1 MSYVK
6 VLYHYVFDSLVGP
19 WSRIKRSIESW
30 AVEEVGLEKEREML
44 WRRVSVMAFVCVEN
58 AGVCCW
64 CNSVWWY
71 SYIRIK
77 KVYRI
82 QDFYYESRGWFVVFH
97 RDFWDFERY
106 LRKHENTRTQ
116 TKPHSMTS
124 RTLPW
129 ISGYVEIGKL
139 NIYSNGY
146 SYSAKFLMLKEDI
159 LSVYDKSGR
168 RLEERYL
175 VADGTEIR
183 ELHSRPRREIDLI
196 SQSGTVWL
204 HLRTQPV
211 EFERWLKLLRCSSRF
226 VRARSFES
234 IISKHLQLQATTKTV
249 STTTTT
255 RTLDDLTN
263 KLSSI
268 VSTTTSRV
276 VSQDFECDVC
286 MCEKSEGIQLS
297 SCLHIFC
304 TYSTLFATFSF
315 KINTNIKVPIAGI
328 DRSRYPFV
336 RVVRVRSVFE
346 KLLTLVSDMFRHQVP
361 NWLVFVTLAVRKF
374 RLHL

>member
-1 MSYVK
+1 
-6 VLYHYVFDSLVGP
+6 
-19 WSRIKRSIESW
+19 
-30 AVEEVGLEKEREML
+30 
-44 WRRVSVMAFVCVEN
+44 
-58 AGVCCW
+58 
-64 CNSVWWY
+64 
-71 SYIRIK
+71 
-77 KVYRI
+77 
-82 QDFYYESRGWFVVFH
+82 
-97 RDFWDFERY
+97 
-106 LRKHENTRTQ
+106 
-116 TKPHSMTS
+116 MTS
-124 RTLPW
+124 TTLPW

-226 VRARSFES
+226 VRARSFERV
-234 IISKHLQLQATTKTV
+234 ISKHLQLQATTKTV

-304 TYSTLFATFSF
+304 TYSTLLQSF
-315 KINTNIKVPIAGI
+315 LSTLTPQI
-328 DRSRYPFV
+328 SRY
-336 RVVRVRSVFE
+336 R
-346 KLLTLVSDMFRHQVP
+346 LLVSI
-361 NWLVFVTLAVRKF
+361 VRDI
-374 RLHL
+374 RS